1 MSYFSNV
8 EEVSLAGTGCGS
20 DCKCGPCKSGLSGS
34 HEWRG
39 RPWPLSLGEP
49 ATKKFVRDQIRF
61 IDAVVTGATRNKR
74 VEISY
79 QRKGPMRDDK
89 RVQIFNR
96 FFAPMLKHTLGIKL
110 MMEVNQG
117 NHTVE
122 IAWHNG
128 KFGFT
133 GTIAL
138 DRAASLDG
146 RGSASVIFIDEEV
159 ADWKRLPTIV
169 NNPDIGL
176 FHELL
181 HALRIQQGTN
191 VDNEAEIERQVI
203 GIGKYSNAKRTENAY
218 RDAKGLQLRCCWN
231 RETL

>member
-8 EEVSLAGTGCGS
+8 EEVSLASAGCRS
-20 DCKCGPCKSGLSGS
+20 DCKCGPCKSGLSGFY
-34 HEWRG
+34 EWPG
-39 RPWPLSLGEP
+39 QPSPLRLGEP
-49 ATKKFVRDQIRF
+49 GTKKFVRDQIRF
-61 IDAVVTGATRNKR
+61 IDAAVTCVTRNKR
-74 VEISY
+74 VEMSF
-79 QRKGPMRDDK
+79 QRKGAMPDDK
-89 RVQIFNR
+89 KVR
-96 FFAPMLKHTLGIKL
+96 FFDRFFGPLLKHTLGIKL

-128 KFGFT
+128 KFGCN

-146 RGSASVIFIDEEV
+146 RGSDAVIFIDEEA

-203 GIGKYSNAKRTENAY
+203 GIGKYTNAKRTENAY